1 MNHIDFS
8 LILSSALTPITLI
21 SGVGLLLLTMSA
33 RYDHTTA
40 RVRQLLHADEMT
52 GGTDPHLAEA
62 IELIFHRAELL
73 RKAILFVVLSAAC
86 AGLLVL
92 TSTLGAIFDLDLDT
106 AKHVFL
112 LASVAM
118 IVIPQRTS
126 RLKWEPHSK
135 LSASAYITDETKAP
149 AGAFVVVLNDRYL

>member
-73 RKAILFVVLSAAC
+73 RKAILFVVLSAA
-86 AGLLVL
+86 
-92 TSTLGAIFDLDLDT
+92 
-106 AKHVFL
+106 
-112 LASVAM
+112 
-118 IVIPQRTS
+118 
-126 RLKWEPHSK
+126 
-135 LSASAYITDETKAP
+135 
-149 AGAFVVVLNDRYL
+149 

>member
-86 AGLLVL
+86 
-92 TSTLGAIFDLDLDT
+92 SD
-106 AKHVFL
+106 KHARSHFRFGSRHRQACFPARLCGHDRDFHSVL
-112 LASVAM
+112 LA
-118 IVIPQRTS
+118 
-126 RLKWEPHSK
+126 
-135 LSASAYITDETKAP
+135 
-149 AGAFVVVLNDRYL
+149 

>member
-1 MNHIDFS
+1 MNHIDFT

-86 AGLLVL
+86 FSAL
-92 TSTLGAIFDLDLDT
+92 TIIKHAENIKRIF
-106 AKHVFL
+106 KGEEK
-112 LASVAM
+112 
-118 IVIPQRTS
+118 P
-126 RLKWEPHSK
+126 LKIKRFTFKKKGSK
-135 LSASAYITDETKAP
+135 
-149 AGAFVVVLNDRYL
+149 

>member
-1 MNHIDFS
+1 MNHIDFT

-62 IELIFHRAELL
+62 CLL
-73 RKAILFVVLSAAC
+73 YTSPSPRDRTRSRMPSSA
-86 AGLLVL
+86 
-92 TSTLGAIFDLDLDT
+92 
-106 AKHVFL
+106 
-112 LASVAM
+112 
-118 IVIPQRTS
+118 
-126 RLKWEPHSK
+126 
-135 LSASAYITDETKAP
+135 
-149 AGAFVVVLNDRYL
+149 